1 MVNESGITN
10 MTALAKFSD
19 DYDLLYVSLREGKV
33 AVTKEF
39 GDHRLVDLD
48 ASGVVLGA
56 EFIGLDGEIDLC
68 GLPEE
73 GTLLSAVQDQVPSH
87 LKILTN
93 LVRS

>member
-1 MVNESGITN
+1 MTQRVKFNEVGDI
-10 MTALAKFSD
+10 
-19 DYDLLYVSLREGKV
+19 LYVRLRDGKI
-33 AVTKEF
+33 ATTKEF
-39 GDHRLVDLD
+39 GDHRLVNLD

-73 GTLLSAVQDQVPSH
+73 GSLLSAVQDQVPSH
-87 LKILTN
+87 LNILTN

>member
-1 MVNESGITN
+1 MRELTVTQRV
-10 MTALAKFSD
+10 KFND
-19 DYDLLYVSLREGKV
+19 VGDILYVRLREGRI
-33 AVTKEF
+33 VTTKSF

-48 ASGVVLGA
+48 ASGRVLGA

-73 GTLLSAVQDQVPSH
+73 GILLSAVQDEVPSH
-87 LKILTN
+87 LNILTN

>member
-1 MVNESGITN
+1 
-10 MTALAKFSD
+10 MTASTKFSD
-19 DYDLLYVSLREGKV
+19 DYDLLYVSLQDGKV
-33 AVTKEF
+33 AMTKEF

-73 GTLLSAVQDQVPSH
+73 EALLSAVQDLVPSH

>member
-1 MVNESGITN
+1 MRELTVTQRV
-10 MTALAKFSD
+10 KFND
-19 DYDLLYVSLREGKV
+19 VGDILYVRLREGRI
-33 AVTKEF
+33 VTTKSF

-48 ASGVVLGA
+48 ASGRVLGA

-73 GTLLSAVQDQVPSH
+73 GTLLSAVQDEVPSH
-87 LKILTN
+87 LNILTN

>member
-1 MVNESGITN
+1 
-10 MTALAKFSD
+10 MTQRVKFND
-19 DYDLLYVSLREGKV
+19 VGDILYVRLREGRI
-33 AVTKEF
+33 ATTKSF

-48 ASGVVLGA
+48 VNGVVLGA

-73 GTLLSAVQDQVPSH
+73 GTLLSAVQGEVPSH